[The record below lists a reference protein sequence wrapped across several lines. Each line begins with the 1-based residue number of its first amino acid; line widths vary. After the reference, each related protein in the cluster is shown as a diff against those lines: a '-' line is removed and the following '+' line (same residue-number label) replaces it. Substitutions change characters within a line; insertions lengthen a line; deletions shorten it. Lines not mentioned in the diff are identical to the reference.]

1 MTPESP
7 TPLPPPLP
15 SGAPASIAGYCRAC
29 GKALDQSSVRTAGG
43 TIYCQ
48 EHLPMD
54 TAQGAASPYTAS
66 SSGYGSGSGYGSAPS
81 SNAAVANP
89 EVSPGLAFIL
99 GWIPGVGAIYNGQYI
114 KGLIHVAIIG
124 LTISI
129 LSSRDSGNFT
139 PLIALLLAAFWFYMP
154 FEAYHTAK
162 YRRSGQAV
170 DQVSSLVPMGGGA
183 SKFPAAPVI
192 LIALGSVLLLDNLGL
207 LDLGR
212 ALRYWPALL
221 IVAGVYMLYVRV
233 AYSRDTPPTEAKR

>member
-1 MTPESP
+1 MSSEFP

-15 SGAPASIAGYCRAC
+15 AAPASIAGYCRAC
-29 GKALDQSSVRTAGG
+29 GKALDQASVRMAGG

-48 EHLPMD
+48 EHVPMD
-54 TAQGAASPYTAS
+54 TAQGAASPYTAT
-66 SSGYGSGSGYGSAPS
+66 SSGYGSGSS
-81 SNAAVANP
+81 SNAAVVNP

-99 GWIPGVGAIYNGQYI
+99 GLIPGVGAIYNGQYI

-129 LSSRDSGNFT
+129 LSSRDSGNFV
-139 PLIALLLAAFWFYMP
+139 PLIALMLAAFWFYMP

-170 DQVSSLVPMGGGA
+170 DQVSSIVPMGGGA